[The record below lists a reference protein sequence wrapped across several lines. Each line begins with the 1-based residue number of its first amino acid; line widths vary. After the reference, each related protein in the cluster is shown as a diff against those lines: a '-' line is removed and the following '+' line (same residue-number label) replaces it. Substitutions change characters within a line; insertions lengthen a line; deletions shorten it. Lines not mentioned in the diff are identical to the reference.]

1 MSAPGRKRDPF
12 GWLIRVAW
20 GRRLETGLTLA
31 TLVARVGLVWLLGNS
46 LATFILAIIGIG
58 LVSQRSVREWMVGI
72 YRREH
77 LERHYAKVFDAVG
90 IDQGA
95 VPAVLGQFPTPSGMV
110 LDLALSPRCTAK
122 DLNSRTESLAVALGA
137 ASVRVRLNRQ
147 AAGRAQLIVAN
158 RDPLAGSAITW
169 PWVGMGIGNERT
181 HLWGGLPLGHD
192 EDDGLVVLE
201 LAGHHLL
208 LGGEPG
214 AGKSNALS
222 LVVAAAALDPDV
234 ELWCFDGKLVELA
247 TWRNSA
253 RRFVGSDLDDATD
266 AMRELRTVM
275 EDRYQYLLDRGLRKV
290 DRETGLALIV
300 VVIDELALYT
310 QGKGKVR
317 DELVEVLRDIVAR
330 GRAAGIVVVAATQK
344 PASDIV
350 PTSIRDLFGC
360 RLAMRCS
367 TRDASDT
374 VLGAG
379 WATEGYSA
387 SDIDPTIRGVGY
399 LLAEGS
405 LPTRMRCF
413 VLEDDH
419 LHALARRAEVLRGH
433 SPEAGR

>member
-1 MSAPGRKRDPF
+1 MSAPGRTGRDPI

-31 TLVARVGLVWLLGNS
+31 TVVARVGLVWLLGNS
-46 LATFILAIIGIG
+46 LATFILAGIGIAVISPR
-58 LVSQRSVREWMVGI
+58 LSREWMVGI

-77 LERHYAKVFDAVG
+77 LERHYAKVFGAVG

-95 VPAVLGQFPTPSGMV
+95 VPAVLGQYPTPSGII
-110 LDLALSPRCTAK
+110 LDLVLSPRCTAK
-122 DLNSRTESLAVALGA
+122 DLSSRTESLAVALGA

-169 PWVGMGIGNERT
+169 PWIGIERT
-181 HLWGGLPLGHD
+181 HLWGGLPIGHD
-192 EDDGLVVLE
+192 EDDGLVVFD

-247 TWRNSA
+247 TWRNCA

-266 AMRELRTVM
+266 ALRELRAVM

-290 DRETGLALIV
+290 DRECGLALIV

-387 SDIDPTIRGVGY
+387 SDIDPTNRGVGY

-413 VLEDDH
+413 VLEDDQ
-419 LHALARRAEVLRGH
+419 LHALARRAEVLRGN
-433 SPEAGR
+433 SPESGR

>member
-1 MSAPGRKRDPF
+1 VSAPGRTGRDPV
-12 GWLIRVAW
+12 GWLVRVAW
-20 GRRLETGLTLA
+20 GRRLETGLTFA
-31 TLVARVGLVWLLGNS
+31 TVVARVGLVVAFGASIARVVLVVS
-46 LATFILAIIGIG
+46 G
-58 LVSQRSVREWMVGI
+58 LVMVANRPTREWMVGL
-72 YRREH
+72 YRRER

-90 IDQGA
+90 IDHSSA
-95 VPAVLGQFPTPSGMV
+95 PSVLAQYSTPTGVV
-110 LDLALSPRCTAK
+110 LDLELSPRCTAK
-122 DLNSRTESLAVALGA
+122 DLATRTEPLAVALRA
-137 ASVRVRLNRQ
+137 ASVRVRGDRT
-147 AAGRAQLIVAN
+147 AAGRAQLVVAN
-158 RDPLAGSAITW
+158 QDPLAGSPIPW
-169 PWVGMGIGNERT
+169 PWIGMGRT

-192 EDDGLVVLE
+192 EDDGLVVLD

-247 TWRNSA
+247 VWRECA
-253 RRFVGSDLDDATD
+253 RRFVGADIEDATE
-266 AMRELRTVM
+266 ALGELRTVM
-275 EDRYQYLLDRGLRKV
+275 EDRYADLLDRGLRKV
-290 DRETGLALIV
+290 DRETGLGLIV

-310 QGKGKVR
+310 QGKGKTR
-317 DELVEVLRDIVAR
+317 DEFVEVLRDIVAR

-379 WATEGYSA
+379 WSTLGYSA
-387 SDIDPTIRGVGY
+387 SDIDPATRGVGY
-399 LLAEGS
+399 LLAEGTT
-405 LPTRMRCF
+405 PRRMRCF
-413 VLEDDH
+413 VLEDRP
-419 LHALARRAEVLRGH
+419 LHALATRAAELR
-433 SPEAGR
+433 AGGS